1 MTAETPQPRAVAPA
15 RPDDS
20 VRAVLRSPR
29 LLTREALAGIVTTLA
44 LVPEVISFSV
54 IAGVDPMV
62 SLVASVV
69 LAVVMSLLGGR
80 PAMVTAAA
88 GSVALVI
95 APLVRTHGV
104 EYVLPTVLLAGV
116 IQIVFGTAG
125 LARLMRFIPRSVM
138 IGFVNALGILIFVA
152 QVPHLIDVP
161 WIVYPLFALTIAIVV
176 LLPRFTTV
184 VPAPLVAIVVVTVIV
199 VAAGLTDVHTVGDEG
214 PMGGGLPGLTPWL
227 VPFSPETLGI
237 ILPTALSVAFV
248 GLMETLLT
256 AKLVDD
262 ITETPSHKGKE
273 SWALGVA
280 NIAAGA
286 YGGIAGCAMIG
297 QTVVN
302 VKIGRARTR
311 VSTLAAGLFLL
322 LLVTGL
328 SSVMARIPMV
338 ALAAVMMVVAITT
351 VDWHSVRPSTLRRMP
366 VPETLVMVVTVGVVV
381 ATNNLAIGV
390 AVGVLLAMVL
400 FARRIAHVIR
410 VERTVEPAAG
420 DRDGASAGPDADGS
434 ARPRARVRYDV
445 VGPLFFGSSNDLVE
459 HFAYADDALLAES
472 SGVAGAHTHAESL
485 EVTGV
490 STTASPDGEE
500 ARRTSR
506 PGATVL
512 VDLSRASVWD
522 ASSVAA
528 LDSVETKFAAHGL
541 AVEFVGL
548 DERSG
553 SFHGRL
559 TGQLGG

>member
-1 MTAETPQPRAVAPA
+1 VTLSSSTAPPRA
-15 RPDDS
+15 DDT
-20 VRAVLRSPR
+20 VRGVLRSPR

-62 SLVASVV
+62 SLVSSVV

-88 GSVALVI
+88 GSVALVV
-95 APLVRTHGV
+95 APLVRAHGV
-104 EYVLPTVLLAGV
+104 EYVLPAVLLAGV
-116 IQIVFGTAG
+116 IQIAFGTAG

-152 QVPHLIDVP
+152 QVPHVIDVP
-161 WIVYPLFALTIAIVV
+161 WVVYPLFALTIAIV
-176 LLPRFTTV
+176 LFLPRLTKA

-199 VAAGLTDVHTVGDEG
+199 VASGLDQVHTVGDEG

-227 VPFSPETLGI
+227 VPFSIDTLMI
-237 ILPTALSVAFV
+237 VLPTALSIAFV

-311 VSTLAAGLFLL
+311 VSTIAAGLFLL

-328 SSVMARIPMV
+328 STVMARIPMV
-338 ALAAVMMVVAITT
+338 ALAAVMMIVAIST

-366 VPETLVMVVTVGVVV
+366 LPETLVMVVTVVVVV
-381 ATNNLAIGV
+381 ATGNLAVGV
-390 AVGVLLAMVL
+390 AVGVVLAMVL
-400 FARRIAHVIR
+400 FARRVAHVLVVR
-410 VERTVEPAAG
+410 RTIE
-420 DRDGASAGPDADGS
+420 SAGGADHLPGTAPAPDAG
-434 ARPRARVRYDV
+434 RVRYDV

-459 HFAYADDALLAES
+459 HFAYADDATRAAE
-472 SGVAGAHTHAESL
+472 
-485 EVTGV
+485 TG
-490 STTASPDGEE
+490 E
-500 ARRTSR
+500 
-506 PGATVL
+506 ATVV
-512 VDLSRASVWD
+512 VDLTRASVWD

-528 LDSVETKFAAHGL
+528 LDSVEAKFAAHGL
-541 AVEFVGL
+541 DVEFEGL

-553 SFHGRL
+553 AFHGKL
-559 TGQLGG
+559 TGQFGE

>member
-1 MTAETPQPRAVAPA
+1 MTADPPLPRAVAPA

-116 IQIVFGTAG
+116 VQIVFGTAG

-273 SWALGVA
+273 SWALGIA

-410 VERTVEPAAG
+410 VERTVEPATADG
-420 DRDGASAGPDADGS
+420 DSDSAGPGADGS

-459 HFAYADDALLAES
+459 HFAYADDAA
-472 SGVAGAHTHAESL
+472 VAGDSAH
-485 EVTGV
+485 
-490 STTASPDGEE
+490 ST
-500 ARRTSR
+500 
-506 PGATVL
+506 TVL

-541 AVEFVGL
+541 PVEFVGF